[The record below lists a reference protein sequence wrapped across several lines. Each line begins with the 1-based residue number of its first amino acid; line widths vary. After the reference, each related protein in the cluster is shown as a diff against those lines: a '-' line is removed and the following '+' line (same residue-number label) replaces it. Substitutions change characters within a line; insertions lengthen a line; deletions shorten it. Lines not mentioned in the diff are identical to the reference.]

1 MKRMAAVVA
10 ILAAAGGLSFA
21 GETHTLSGTFTLP
34 GVDDGTKGYIKL
46 IDPVGSCMDP
56 GPGEYSAMA
65 TFAEGEA
72 SYSIEAVEEGLYT
85 ACAFIDANAQEGQ
98 VRADSGDYGSL
109 RPVEIEDDT
118 TLDFDEDAWT
128 PIP

>member
-1 MKRMAAVVA
+1 MKRTTVVVA
-10 ILAAAGGLSFA
+10 ILAVAGGLSFA
-21 GETHTLSGTFTLP
+21 GETHTLSGTFTHS
-34 GVDDGTKGYIKL
+34 GVDDGTKGYLKL

-56 GPGEYSAMA
+56 GPGDFSAMA
-65 TFAEGEA
+65 TFAGGEA
-72 SYSIEAVEEGLYT
+72 PYSIEGVTEGLYT

-128 PIP
+128 RIP